1 MPEYQKILPSTSPET
16 KRYWDACKR
25 GQLLTQKCNDCGE
38 YQFYRRA
45 FCSHCWSYSIE
56 DVVSS
61 GKGTVWTYTV
71 TYQNRAPGY
80 RDEVPYVVALVE
92 LEGGIKMFTNIVECN
107 PEDVRIGM
115 PVEVV
120 FQKATD
126 DITIPYFKPA

>member
-1 MPEYQKILPSTSPET
+1 MPEYEKILPSISPET

-25 GQLLTQKCNDCGE
+25 GQLLTQKCTDCGE

-45 FCSHCWSYSIE
+45 FCSHCWSYNVE

-71 TYQNRAPGY
+71 TNQNRAPGY

-107 PEDVRIGM
+107 PEDVKIGM